1 MLSTLARSCARS
13 SQVKNCAVASVG
25 ATRNLNLHEYQ
36 SMKIM
41 SDFGVGVPKGSVCFS
56 PEEAVGC
63 LAEVGGDGVVKA
75 QALTGGRGLG
85 HFTSGL
91 QGGVH
96 MVSTPEDATSYA
108 TQMIGQTLVTKQ
120 TGAAGIQCGK
130 VFFQEKLS
138 LSREMYFSI
147 MMDRASQGPMIIAS
161 PAGGTSIEDVAA
173 ATPELIFTEAID
185 ITTGPTAAQLEGL
198 AKNLGFEGA
207 AAPKGAAAMQQLY
220 DMFVGCDCTMVE
232 INPLAETTDGEVI
245 ACDAKINFDDNA
257 AFRHQEI
264 HAQRDTSQEDAR
276 EVAAA
281 EYDLNYIGLDG
292 SIGCLV
298 NGAGLAMAT
307 MDIIQLFGGSP
318 ANFLDVGGGATPNQV
333 QKAFEILDADPQVK
347 AILVNIFGGIM
358 KCDDIATGIIMAA
371 KNVGL
376 NKPIV
381 IRLEGTN
388 VEKAKKLISE
398 AGMDDILIQA
408 DNLDNAAQKAV
419 KIANE
424 AA

>member
-1 MLSTLARSCARS
+1 M
-13 SQVKNCAVASVG
+13 
-25 ATRNLNLHEYQ
+25 
-36 SMKIM
+36 
-41 SDFGVGVPKGSVCFS
+41 
-56 PEEAVGC
+56 
-63 LAEVGGDGVVKA
+63 
-75 QALTGGRGLG
+75 
-85 HFTSGL
+85 
-91 QGGVH
+91 
-96 MVSTPEDATSYA
+96 
-108 TQMIGQTLVTKQ
+108 
-120 TGAAGIQCGK
+120 
-130 VFFQEKLS
+130 
-138 LSREMYFSI
+138 
-147 MMDRASQGPMIIAS
+147 
-161 PAGGTSIEDVAA
+161 
-173 ATPELIFTEAID
+173 
-185 ITTGPTAAQLEGL
+185 
-198 AKNLGFEGA
+198 
-207 AAPKGAAAMQQLY
+207 
-220 DMFVGCDCTMVE
+220 
-232 INPLAETTDGEVI
+232 
-245 ACDAKINFDDNA
+245 
-257 AFRHQEI
+257 
-264 HAQRDTSQEDAR
+264 
-276 EVAAA
+276 AAA